1 MWPSACVK
9 MLRRLAQDRFIIGC
23 FIPAAAFVIGGA
35 AWAYGALRSINQPL
49 ILHFNSYVGINQV
62 GGLGELLGVATLA
75 MVAVLLNF
83 FLAANARE
91 HDVFL
96 ARFIS
101 ATTIVF
107 AALIFIGFAAIIS
120 VN

>member
-1 MWPSACVK
+1 MFSRIIHDK
-9 MLRRLAQDRFIIGC
+9 FISGC
-23 FIPAAAFVIGGA
+23 FISAAAFVVGGA

-49 ILHFNSYVGINQV
+49 ILHFSSYVGINQV
-62 GGLGELLGVATLA
+62 GGLGELLGVATVA
-75 MVAVLLNF
+75 MVVVLLNF

-96 ARFIS
+96 SRFIS
-101 ATTIVF
+101 AATFVF
-107 AALIFIGFAAIIS
+107 AVLIFIGFAAIIS